1 MDTSYW
7 TQLNPTVKVTH
18 TKRLFHDFYAH
29 RLKIYIPA
37 GRLLRDTNLTHL
49 GEEQRY
55 ASRIAFLIKRANEW
69 AGKTYYYGINKDS
82 SLKKADAKQLNDT
95 RLLMTEL
102 ESDVRVRIEEPHAI
116 FYSNYIEKLKRF
128 AQVSSD
134 RIIEITTP
142 KNQEHHQILLNG
154 NEIKNPKNSY
164 KYKLVL
170 SRMWDVSDYARE
182 SQDAIKSILENA
194 GTDVRTTDSV
204 IRDLSRS
211 YFGGGYIYTN
221 DERLAFLINIARPG
235 FVKKIYNLV
244 DLTDK

>member
-1 MDTSYW
+1 MDISYW
-7 TQLNPTVKVTH
+7 TQLNPTVKVTY

-37 GRLLRDTNLTHL
+37 GRLLRDTNLTRL
-49 GEEQRY
+49 REEQHY
-55 ASRIAFLIKRANEW
+55 ADRIAFLIKRANEW

-82 SLKKADAKQLNDT
+82 SLKNADAKQLNNT

-102 ESDVRVRIEEPHAI
+102 EPSVRVRIEEPHAI
-116 FYSNYIEKLKRF
+116 FYSNDIEKLKRF
-128 AQVSSD
+128 AQVSAD
-134 RIIEITTP
+134 RIVEITTP
-142 KNQEHHQILLNG
+142 KNQEHHQILLDG
-154 NEIKNPKNSY
+154 NEIKNPKNVY

-170 SRMWDVSDYARE
+170 NRMWDPSDYARE

-204 IRDLSRS
+204 IKNLSRA
-211 YFGGGYIYTN
+211 YFSGGYIYTN
-221 DERLAFLINIARPG
+221 DDRLAFLMNIARPG